1 MQRKSTESKPYQTS
15 KMECFC
21 KYFSPSHS
29 EKLPNNLRISNYV
42 FPRIFQL
49 NISMPTRTFVKKH
62 CVKSVQT
69 RSFSGTY
76 FPLFSQ
82 NTRKITQKKLPIWT
96 LFTQWSITKTHR
108 SLKLWKCFTG
118 FKWELCSRML
128 KLFYS
133 KQVQDKFN
141 SSIF

>member
-49 NISMPTRTFVKKH
+49 NISMPTRIFVKKH

-69 RSFSGTY
+69 RNFSGTN

-82 NTRKITQKKLPIWT
+82 KKRKMTQKNSLFEHFSRSEVSPKPIAA
-96 LFTQWSITKTHR
+96 LSCKNF
-108 SLKLWKCFTG
+108 
-118 FKWELCSRML
+118 SRVL
-128 KLFYS
+128 NGSF
-133 KQVQDKFN
+133 VPEC
-141 SSIF
+141 